1 MTISR
6 RSTFGGLAA
15 ATAILRA
22 SSVQAQDAPRW
33 PMRPIRIIVAF
44 APGGFTDIAGRVMAQ
59 ALSAELGQPV
69 VVENRAGAAGL
80 IGTEAA
86 AQAAP
91 DGYTILLGTIST
103 HAINVGL
110 YRTLPYDPIRSFV
123 PVSGVASGHLVLVV
137 HPSISANSVADL
149 VTLARAEPGKLSYGS
164 GGNGTTSHLAG
175 ELFKSLAGVDML
187 HVPFRS
193 PAPAASALLAGQINV
208 MFDTVPSA
216 LPQIRGGKLRA
227 LGVSAPQ
234 PIPELPGVPP
244 VAVTVAGFDAGT
256 WVGFYAPAGAPAS
269 VVARLDEATRKV
281 LGNAEIRARLNELGM
296 EPFIA
301 GPAQLAAY
309 QRAEIEKWVGDIR
322 RAGIT
327 PD

>member
-1 MTISR
+1 MTIDR
-6 RSTFGGLAA
+6 RTTLGGMAALAGLAA
-15 ATAILRA
+15 TPLRA
-22 SSVQAQDAPRW
+22 QEATRW
-33 PMRPIRIIVAF
+33 PTRPIRMIIAF

-59 ALSAELGQPV
+59 ALSVELGQPV

-91 DGYTILLGTIST
+91 DGYTVLLGTIST

-110 YRTLPYDPIRSFV
+110 YRTLPYDPIRSFA
-123 PVSGVASGHLVLVV
+123 PVSGVSSGYLVLVV
-137 HPSISANSVADL
+137 HPSVRANSVAEL
-149 VTLARAEPGKLSYGS
+149 VALARAEPGKLSYGS

-193 PAPAASALLAGQINV
+193 PAPAASALLAGQVDV
-208 MFDTVPSA
+208 MIDTVPSA
-216 LPQIRGGKLRA
+216 LPQIRGGRLRA
-227 LGVSAPQ
+227 LGVSAPRSLA
-234 PIPELPGVPP
+234 ELPGVPP
-244 VAVTVAGFDAGT
+244 IAETVAGFDAST
-256 WVGFYAPAGAPAS
+256 WVGFYAPAGTPA
-269 VVARLDEATRKV
+269 VITARLDEATRKV
-281 LGNAEIRARLNELGM
+281 LGMAEIRSRLNELGM

-301 GPAQLAAY
+301 GPEQLAEF
-309 QRAEIEKWVGDIR
+309 QRSEIAKWVGVVR

-327 PD
+327 AD

>member
-6 RSTFGGLAA
+6 RSTLGGLAA
-15 ATAILRA
+15 AMAILRA

-33 PMRPIRIIVAF
+33 PTRPIRMIVAF

-110 YRTLPYDPIRSFV
+110 YRTLPYDPLRSFIA
-123 PVSGVASGHLVLVV
+123 VSGVSSGHLVLVV
-137 HPSISANSVADL
+137 HPSVPANSVAEL
-149 VTLARAEPGKLSYGS
+149 VALARAEPGKLSYGS

-175 ELFKSLAGVDML
+175 ELFKALAGVDML

-216 LPQIRGGKLRA
+216 LPQIRAGKLRA

-234 PIPELPGVPP
+234 AIPELPGVAP
-244 VAVTVAGFDAGT
+244 VAATVAGFDAGT
-256 WVGFYAPAGAPAS
+256 WVGFYAPAGVPAPI
-269 VVARLDEATRKV
+269 VARLDEATQKV
-281 LGNAEIRARLNELGM
+281 LRTAEIRARLNELGM

-301 GPAQLAAY
+301 GSEQLATY
-309 QRAEIEKWVGDIR
+309 QRAEIEKWVGVIR

>member
-1 MTISR
+1 MTIGR
-6 RSTFGGLAA
+6 RAALGGMAALTGLA
-15 ATAILRA
+15 TTPLRA
-22 SSVQAQDAPRW
+22 QESARW
-33 PMRPIRIIVAF
+33 PTRPIRMLVAF

-59 ALSAELGQPV
+59 ALSTELGQPV

-110 YRTLPYDPIRSFV
+110 YRTLPYDPIRSFSA
-123 PVSGVASGHLVLVV
+123 VSGVSSGYLVLVV
-137 HPSISANSVADL
+137 HPSVRANSVAEL
-149 VTLARAEPGKLSYGS
+149 VALARAEPGKLSYGS

-193 PAPAASALLAGQINV
+193 PAPAASALLAGQVDV
-208 MFDTVPSA
+208 MIDTVPSA
-216 LPQIRGGKLRA
+216 LPQIRGGRLRA
-227 LGVSAPQ
+227 LGVSAPRGLA
-234 PIPELPGVPP
+234 ELPGVPP
-244 VAVTVAGFDAGT
+244 IADTVAGFDAST
-256 WVGFYAPAGAPAS
+256 WVGFYAPAGTPAAII
-269 VVARLDEATRKV
+269 ARLDEATRKV
-281 LGNAEIRARLNELGM
+281 LGMVEIRSRLNELGM

-301 GPAQLAAY
+301 GPEQLAAY
-309 QRAEIEKWVGDIR
+309 QRSEIEKWVGVVR

-327 PD
+327 AD